1 MNYIENE
8 IEELKSMQ
16 QYPRFYLANF
26 WSDLKRQVDLVFQ
39 EKENEKEKYS
49 EIIKRIEI
57 DENASYKRNNKPF
70 QTFDDE
76 IKSIDSTQVDG
87 PLAAFQLIDDIKY
100 KIEQKLFQN
109 KSILFIENYGK
120 LENTFLLIIN
130 DEYLRQ
136 ITFIDDNFS
145 NKSEY
150 FNREKL
156 IAYFLEK
163 KLTKLSIDTNIV
175 SLNIDIINE
184 TSIEEK
190 KNKLYKI
197 DKNIFKIA
205 RIKHIHQ
212 SSFQSFISLEKISFI
227 DNQIQELHSELFM
240 GLTNLKEINMQSNKI
255 KLIHPNTFN
264 GLTRLEKIN
273 LANNAITELDSNTF
287 NGLNMLK
294 NLSLGCNRLKEIN
307 ENTFAGLTNLDCIK
321 LCSNFLK
328 EIHPATFIGLPN
340 LKIIDLSCNYEIKE
354 IHENTFAGL
363 LNLEFIDFSYNKFK
377 NFNPKIF
384 KNLCNLKLIIFR
396 SLGIRN
402 DLVEI
407 NDLDIHYLNVLYISN
422 DLFIFKDKDCLKKA
436 YII

>member
-8 IEELKSMQ
+8 IEELRSMQ

-26 WSDLKRQVDLVFQ
+26 WSDLKFQVDLVFQ
-39 EKENEKEKYS
+39 AKENEQEKYL
-49 EIIKRIEI
+49 EIINRIEI

-70 QTFDDE
+70 NTFDDE
-76 IKSIDSTQVDG
+76 IKSIDSTLVDG

-120 LENTFLLIIN
+120 LEKTFLLIIN

-136 ITFIDDNFS
+136 STFIDDNFS
-145 NKSEY
+145 KKSVY

-156 IAYFLEK
+156 IAYFLEE
-163 KLTKLSIDTNIV
+163 KLSKMSIDTNIV
-175 SLNIDIINE
+175 SLNIDIMNE
-184 TSIEEK
+184 TSMEGIK
-190 KNKLYKI
+190 SKLYKI
-197 DKNIFKIA
+197 NKNMFKIA
-205 RIKHIHQ
+205 KIKHIQQ
-212 SSFQSFISLEKISFI
+212 SSFQSFIGLEKISFI

-240 GLTNLKEINMQSNKI
+240 GLGNLKEINFQSNKI
-255 KLIHPNTFN
+255 KQIHPKTFN
-264 GLTRLEKIN
+264 GLTRLERIN

-294 NLSLGCNRLKEIN
+294 NLSFGFNKLKEIN

-321 LCSNFLK
+321 FNSNCLK
-328 EIHPATFIGLPN
+328 EIHPATFNGLTN
-340 LKIIDLSCNYEIKE
+340 LKIIDLSSNYEIKE
-354 IHENTFAGL
+354 IYENTFDGL
-363 LNLEFIDFSYNKFK
+363 LNLEFIDFSYNKFRK
-377 NFNPKIF
+377 FNPKIL
-384 KNLCNLKLIIFR
+384 KNLCNLKLVVFR
-396 SLGIRN
+396 SCGIK
-402 DLVEI
+402 EI
-407 NDLDIHYLNVLYISN
+407 DLDIHYLNVLYILN